1 MKRYRHLSVS
11 ILMMVFIVS
20 FVSFAANAATTF
32 MSGNLKYSVLSAT
45 DRTVRVDGFDTVPTS
60 DTALSIPATVT
71 SGGVTYTVTQIKTA
85 AFRNVNAITS
95 VTIGRNI
102 ETVGNNAFR
111 NCDGLRSVNNDSNTL
126 LTEVPEGCFND
137 CDNLTTVVLPGSLT
151 TIGGSNVGAFES
163 CDRLTT
169 VNFDQLT
176 SLQTIGN
183 SAFKE
188 CSALTGLTLPDTLT
202 TIGDN
207 AFADCAGITHVNI
220 PNSLTSMGGY
230 AFRNCDGLQTISSGS
245 SCALTNLP
253 SGCFFGCDSL
263 TAAQL
268 PASLESIDG
277 SLFGVFAY
285 CYQLADVNFS
295 ELTSLRTI
303 GGYAFYNCRS
313 LSRIELPASLETIGN
328 MTFSGCDSLT
338 EVILPRSSA
347 PTVDTFSFDRFT
359 VTVYVPL
366 GATGYE
372 ENKWEDYHVVYGDGS
387 TVTNTPPPM
396 PTVTLSGSTEIG
408 GSTESG
414 SAETGAAGFVERL
427 YTVALGRSSDPNG
440 QAAWT
445 NTSGENT
452 GADVARGFLYSSEF
466 LNRDVSDE
474 DFVRVLY
481 RTFFDREGEEA
492 GVNSW
497 VAALAGG
504 ASKED
509 VIEGFINSTEWA
521 NLCLRY
527 GIPSGGAG
535 VPNIEVE
542 PNQQT
547 IDFCTRLYTT
557 CLNRD
562 ADPDGLM
569 AWARQLANRRDS
581 GSGAA
586 RGFFF
591 SNEFINQNVS
601 NGEYVIRLY
610 RTFMGREPDES
621 GYNAWVAQLNEGVS
635 RDTVFEGFAQSPEFT
650 RICAGYGIV
659 R

>member
-32 MSGNLKYSVLSAT
+32 VSGNLKYSVLSAT

-111 NCDGLRSVNNDSNTL
+111 NCDGLRSVNNDSNTS

-277 SLFGVFAY
+277 SLF
-285 CYQLADVNFS
+285 
-295 ELTSLRTI
+295 
-303 GGYAFYNCRS
+303 RS
-313 LSRIELPASLETIGN
+313 VCVLLS
-328 MTFSGCDSLT
+328 
-338 EVILPRSSA
+338 
-347 PTVDTFSFDRFT
+347 
-359 VTVYVPL
+359 
-366 GATGYE
+366 
-372 ENKWEDYHVVYGDGS
+372 
-387 TVTNTPPPM
+387 
-396 PTVTLSGSTEIG
+396 
-408 GSTESG
+408 
-414 SAETGAAGFVERL
+414 
-427 YTVALGRSSDPNG
+427 
-440 QAAWT
+440 
-445 NTSGENT
+445 
-452 GADVARGFLYSSEF
+452 
-466 LNRDVSDE
+466 
-474 DFVRVLY
+474 
-481 RTFFDREGEEA
+481 
-492 GVNSW
+492 
-497 VAALAGG
+497 
-504 ASKED
+504 
-509 VIEGFINSTEWA
+509 
-521 NLCLRY
+521 
-527 GIPSGGAG
+527 
-535 VPNIEVE
+535 
-542 PNQQT
+542 
-547 IDFCTRLYTT
+547 T
-557 CLNRD
+557 C
-562 ADPDGLM
+562 
-569 AWARQLANRRDS
+569 
-581 GSGAA
+581 
-586 RGFFF
+586 
-591 SNEFINQNVS
+591 
-601 NGEYVIRLY
+601 
-610 RTFMGREPDES
+610 
-621 GYNAWVAQLNEGVS
+621 
-635 RDTVFEGFAQSPEFT
+635 
-650 RICAGYGIV
+650 
-659 R
+659 

>member
-1 MKRYRHLSVS
+1 M
-11 ILMMVFIVS
+11 
-20 FVSFAANAATTF
+20 
-32 MSGNLKYSVLSAT
+32 
-45 DRTVRVDGFDTVPTS
+45 
-60 DTALSIPATVT
+60 
-71 SGGVTYTVTQIKTA
+71 
-85 AFRNVNAITS
+85 
-95 VTIGRNI
+95 
-102 ETVGNNAFR
+102 
-111 NCDGLRSVNNDSNTL
+111 
-126 LTEVPEGCFND
+126 
-137 CDNLTTVVLPGSLT
+137 
-151 TIGGSNVGAFES
+151 
-163 CDRLTT
+163 
-169 VNFDQLT
+169 
-176 SLQTIGN
+176 
-183 SAFKE
+183 
-188 CSALTGLTLPDTLT
+188 
-202 TIGDN
+202 
-207 AFADCAGITHVNI
+207 
-220 PNSLTSMGGY
+220 
-230 AFRNCDGLQTISSGS
+230 
-245 SCALTNLP
+245 
-253 SGCFFGCDSL
+253 
-263 TAAQL
+263 
-268 PASLESIDG
+268 
-277 SLFGVFAY
+277 FAY

-328 MTFSGCDSLT
+328 MSFSGCDSLT

-347 PTVDTFSFDRFT
+347 PTVDTFSFDRFI

-445 NTSGENT
+445 NTLTSGENT

-509 VIEGFINSTEWA
+509 IIEGFINSTEWA

-557 CLNRD
+557 CLNRE